1 MLEIGEGHADAVRLK
16 FERSFAS
23 SLDAL
28 AIAQK
33 EKHPDDR
40 FLDGVRRIAATLRGL
55 QMQQRHSHMQM
66 VDHAQLRAALI
77 DAEQLVQ
84 REQKKHARTQRLADA
99 KREWRERLVKARQ
112 EAKTSA
118 SAAEDAISRLDAY
131 HAELPAFVAHAAK
144 SDGQASLDGD
154 DRQQLQY
161 TLANMLTQFRD
172 ELKQAAKELQQEEGQ
187 RKAREEKLARAATLS
202 KGREEREEACKMEQQ
217 REEQQQLERALR
229 ESMAA
234 AALEAETKAAKAE
247 AEAKATE
254 EARAA
259 RAAAQTVAAA
269 ALAAVAAAEAKAAKA
284 AAAKAAKAAAKAKM
298 SEEARVAEAEANAG
312 VQALFAKAEAE
323 VAATVA
329 TGRGGRGGRGRGGRG
344 RGGAVTASQPTPS
357 QSALPPPASS
367 GALRHSHVPG
377 RHVYPYAELQEA
389 AGGWSEDRK
398 LGSGGSG
405 VVYRG
410 QLASGAPQMSTSAPL
425 APPLHAR
432 GVPCL
437 EARLGLVH

>member
-1 MLEIGEGHADAVRLK
+1 MRYCPSLQALVLEIGEGLADAMRLK

-28 AIAQK
+28 AVAQK

-55 QMQQRHSHMQM
+55 QMQQRRSNMQM
-66 VDHAQLRAALI
+66 GDHAQIRAALSG
-77 DAEQLVQ
+77 AEQLVQ
-84 REQKKHARTQRLADA
+84 REQKEQARTQRLADA
-99 KREWRERLVKARQ
+99 KREWRERLVTARQ
-112 EAKTSA
+112 EGKTSA
-118 SAAEDAISRLDAY
+118 SAAEGAISRLDAY
-131 HAELPAFVAHAAK
+131 HAQLPAFVAHAAK

-154 DRQQLQY
+154 DQQQLHG
-161 TLANMLTQFRD
+161 TLANMLTQFRE
-172 ELKQAAKELQQEEGQ
+172 ELKQAAAELQQEEGQ
-187 RKAREEKLARAATLS
+187 RKAREEKLARAAALS
-202 KGREEREEACKMEQQ
+202 KGREEREEACKVELQ

-234 AALEAETKAAKAE
+234 AVLEAETKAAKAE
-247 AEAKATE
+247 AEARAAE

-259 RAAAQTVAAA
+259 RAAAQAAQ
-269 ALAAVAAAEAKAAKA
+269 AAAEAKAAEVAEVA
-284 AAAKAAKAAAKAKM
+284 AAAKASEEARLAAAAKA
-298 SEEARVAEAEANAG
+298 SEEARLAAAEANAG

-329 TGRGGRGGRGRGGRG
+329 AGRGGRGGRGRGGRG
-344 RGGAVTASQPTPS
+344 RGGAATASQP
-357 QSALPPPASS
+357 ALPPPASS
-367 GALRHSHVPG
+367 SVLSHLPGRHSHVPG

-389 AGGWSEDRK
+389 TGGWSEDRK

-410 QLASGAPQMSTSAPL
+410 QLASGAP
-425 APPLHAR
+425 
-432 GVPCL
+432 
-437 EARLGLVH
+437 

>member
-28 AIAQK
+28 AVAQK

-55 QMQQRHSHMQM
+55 QMQQRHSNMQM
-66 VDHAQLRAALI
+66 RVDHAQLRAALI

-99 KREWRERLVKARQ
+99 KREWRERLVTARQ

-202 KGREEREEACKMEQQ
+202 KGREEREEACKVEQQ

-247 AEAKATE
+247 AEAKAAKK
-254 EARAA
+254 ARAA
-259 RAAAQTVAAA
+259 RAAAQAAA
-269 ALAAVAAAEAKAAKA
+269 AAVATAVEAKAAEA
-284 AAAKAAKAAAKAKM
+284 AEAAKAN
-298 SEEARVAEAEANAG
+298 EEARVAEAQANAG

-344 RGGAVTASQPTPS
+344 RGGAATTVSQPTPS
-357 QSALPPPASS
+357 QPALPPPASS

>member
-1 MLEIGEGHADAVRLK
+1 MLEIGEGLADAMRLK

-28 AIAQK
+28 AVAQK

-55 QMQQRHSHMQM
+55 QMQQRRSNMQM
-66 VDHAQLRAALI
+66 GDHAQIRAALSG
-77 DAEQLVQ
+77 AEQLVQ
-84 REQKKHARTQRLADA
+84 REQKEQARTQRLADA
-99 KREWRERLVKARQ
+99 KREWRERLVTARQ
-112 EAKTSA
+112 EGKTSA
-118 SAAEDAISRLDAY
+118 SAAEGAISRLHAY

-154 DRQQLQY
+154 DQQQLHG
-161 TLANMLTQFRD
+161 TLANMLTQFRE
-172 ELKQAAKELQQEEGQ
+172 ELKQAAAELQQEEGQ
-187 RKAREEKLARAATLS
+187 RKAREEKLARAAALS
-202 KGREEREEACKMEQQ
+202 KGREEREEACKVELQ

-247 AEAKATE
+247 AEAKAAKK
-254 EARAA
+254 ARAA
-259 RAAAQTVAAA
+259 RAAAQAAA
-269 ALAAVAAAEAKAAKA
+269 AAVATAVEAKAAEA
-284 AAAKAAKAAAKAKM
+284 AEAAKAN
-298 SEEARVAEAEANAG
+298 EEARVAEAQANAG

-344 RGGAVTASQPTPS
+344 RGGAATTVSQPTPS
-357 QSALPPPASS
+357 QPALPPPASS
-367 GALRHSHVPG
+367 GALRHSHVLG

-410 QLASGAPQMSTSAPL
+410 QLASGAPRMSTSAPL
-425 APPLHAR
+425 ASPLHVR

-437 EARLGLVH
+437 EARPGLVH

>member
-28 AIAQK
+28 AVAQK

-55 QMQQRHSHMQM
+55 QMQQRHSNMQM
-66 VDHAQLRAALI
+66 RVDHAQLRAALI

-99 KREWRERLVKARQ
+99 KREWRERLVTARQ

-247 AEAKATE
+247 AEAKAAKK
-254 EARAA
+254 ARAA
-259 RAAAQTVAAA
+259 RAAAQAAA
-269 ALAAVAAAEAKAAKA
+269 AAVATAVEAKAAEA
-284 AAAKAAKAAAKAKM
+284 AEAAKAN
-298 SEEARVAEAEANAG
+298 EEARVAEAQANAG

-329 TGRGGRGGRGRGGRG
+329 TGRGGRGGRGRGRG
-344 RGGAVTASQPTPS
+344 RGGAATTVSQPTPS
-357 QSALPPPASS
+357 QPALPPPASS

-410 QLASGAPQMSTSAPL
+410 QLASGAPRMSTSAPL
-425 APPLHAR
+425 ASPLHVR

-437 EARLGLVH
+437 EARPGLVH